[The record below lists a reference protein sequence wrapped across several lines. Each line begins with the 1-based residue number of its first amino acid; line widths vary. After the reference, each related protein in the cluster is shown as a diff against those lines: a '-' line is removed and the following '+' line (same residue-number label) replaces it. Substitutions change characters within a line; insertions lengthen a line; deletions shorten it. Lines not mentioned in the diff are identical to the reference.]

1 MRLSAVC
8 FFVSPLHSC
17 PSRPAEVNC
26 QAVFFSSM
34 FNLKQ
39 QSADTNLSGKIS
51 LKHMRVQYVFIASV
65 ILTAFLTAE
74 GCRGVYHCST
84 S

>member
-1 MRLSAVC
+1 MH

-39 QSADTNLSGKIS
+39 QSADTNLSGKMS

-65 ILTAFLTAE
+65 ILTAFFMQRDAE
-74 GCRGVYHCST
+74 ACITVLLVS
-84 S
+84 